1 MSQHLTVFWAPF
13 PKGQV
18 LNQLSAWWFEQL
30 SDVVDNHVVEL
41 PDPNVMITHEAKP
54 LPVEVI
60 VRGYITGSTSTSLWT
75 LYKNGVE
82 RPYGL
87 TLPEGLV
94 NNQRLPEPVITPTTK
109 AEAVN
114 MMNGSHPMRLSE
126 GLVDPK
132 LWSRVQEIALK
143 IFSTGQRVAE
153 VAGFILVDTKYEWH
167 DR

>member
-1 MSQHLTVFWAPF
+1 MANTDALQSIDLSSFGESKQGKVRDMCVV
-13 PKGQV
+13 GNRRV
-18 LNQLSAWWFEQL
+18 LVTTDRVSAFDRFGHHSLQRTGAESIERLVVEQL

-87 TLPEGLV
+87 RCLKV
-94 NNQRLPEPVITPTTK
+94 
-109 AEAVN
+109 
-114 MMNGSHPMRLSE
+114 
-126 GLVDPK
+126 
-132 LWSRVQEIALK
+132 WSRISVCP
-143 IFSTGQRVAE
+143 SRSSRQRQ
-153 VAGFILVDTKYEWH
+153 G
-167 DR
+167 RSG